1 MDMTVNETA
10 LDAKAVDV
18 FVAEQADVTPASES
32 DPVPKRFRKA
42 RRAACAGLAVVLA
55 FVVLLVAEILLTD
68 PRRGATT
75 PRDLELFLNRVRLF
89 RALAA
94 RRTRPDV
101 ETRSQTTNCHTAAA
115 IDPIRSIATLH
126 RNSPSIS
133 RPFRRST
140 GTAWCQS
147 RLTLGLCAQDDGSI
161 KTAFTISQEI
171 EGRKRSWHD
180 LELNALKCEIF
191 AAHAPTD
198 EEAAPERLALVDVD
212 LEILKPLSLAVGENE
227 LSGSLVFSR
236 LNHASL
242 ARVVSDFNRARH
254 GLARQ
259 VRL

>member
-1 MDMTVNETA
+1 MW
-10 LDAKAVDV
+10 
-18 FVAEQADVTPASES
+18 
-32 DPVPKRFRKA
+32 KR
-42 RRAACAGLAVVLA
+42 
-55 FVVLLVAEILLTD
+55 D
-68 PRRGATT
+68 PRPQTA
-75 PRDLELFLNRVRLF
+75 
-89 RALAA
+89 
-94 RRTRPDV
+94 TRPL
-101 ETRSQTTNCHTAAA
+101 A

-242 ARVVSDFNRARH
+242 ARVVSDFN
-254 GLARQ
+254 LARDTALRGKCAYD
-259 VRL
+259 VTVAVFGALPLRLRGTHAFDLTALLDGGFDGRFDLARTSNAHAPDETPLVCFALPTVWESSTAFWRDGGQNRSAAAEWEQFFDQQL